1 MDWWSDRS
9 LHPLREHFRSARE
22 QVRIATGFFSVSGYN
37 LVRRD
42 LERTR
47 LRVMVGYD
55 ERAGHEL
62 TKSLL
67 QEILDDLGHW
77 HENRRDAVM
86 HMVSK
91 LRDSSL
97 RVLDAR
103 TRRGDHG
110 KVYLI
115 DNGAVII
122 GSTNFTRKG
131 LLHNVEA
138 NTAQSDPARVRRWSE
153 LFEGFWSLP
162 DTVDI
167 SQQLLER
174 LLAWLALRSPFEV
187 YMKSVELLLKEA
199 PAHKPRENYRLPAD
213 FQMVL
218 VNRALGQL
226 ERYRGAMIVAS
237 TGLGKTVVATHIAYE
252 LKRRGVIQNVL
263 VFAPKP
269 TKGEWERRLRS
280 AGVAAE
286 VMTLNQLDRR
296 GAREIE
302 AALAVLDDQYLL
314 ILDESHYFKNRD
326 TGSGLRHSFKQL
338 LGAHG
343 SKCRVLLLT
352 ATPYATDLEN
362 INHQLL
368 LLPRTAP
375 ERGGML
381 SLHED
386 HRAWQVAEVA
396 ELNRLEA
403 ATVLNTPTV
412 ARIFG
417 QLDEV
422 SGAEYIL
429 YPDGKRMYLP
439 GVRLLRIPVPVIAE
453 AEMVRLL
460 NSRIL
465 EHKPMFIRVRGRGR
479 KVRDSIEDKAAVAW
493 ASSPWALRDTLEGV
507 VGDHFKAQ
515 FLAPRELR
523 EAEVGPVLDRVRGIE
538 FDNDPKFLW
547 LQRLVER
554 HLAEGQKTLI
564 FSERRATVAYLETG
578 LSKVLGRK
586 AARRLASTVTR
597 APKAEE
603 GYDDRP
609 QNEIEDLIRGFA
621 PLSNR
626 YDHEDA
632 PPEDK
637 YDVFVTT
644 DALAAGI
651 NLQDASVQISYDL
664 AWGADLIVQRA
675 GRIMRLWPEPR
686 QVTFYS
692 FVPDSPEAQQ
702 AGPVSGRLSRRTDI
716 LSGRLAA
723 AQTLTRLEMIPGEEQ
738 LVARLSTLVEG
749 KDWVEDLGRLDPAL
763 FEHPKLA
770 EVSPV
775 LMDLTVYRR
784 HRNLLGDLGED
795 FGSVWVRSE
804 RREPLLYTLLRY
816 GEEVVPLLFQPRQG
830 LVQAV
835 SPDTV
840 FDLIRCEPDTP
851 VADANPE
858 MLEEYRSQCVQ
869 RWCMQRGIPDPERVA
884 HVCSLLLVPAEG
896 ELFAS

>member
-9 LHPLREHFRSARE
+9 LRPLREHFRAARD

-42 LERTR
+42 LEHTR

-67 QEILDDLGHW
+67 QEILDDLSHW
-77 HENRRDAVM
+77 HENRREAVQ
-86 HMVSK
+86 HLVDK
-91 LRDSSL
+91 LRDRSL

-103 TRRGDHG
+103 TRSGDHG

-115 DNGAVII
+115 DDRVVIV
-122 GSTNFTRKG
+122 GSTNFTRNG

-138 NTAQSDPARVRRWSE
+138 NTAQLEAARVGQWGQQ
-153 LFEGFWSLP
+153 FEDFWNRP

-174 LLAWLALRSPFEV
+174 LLAWLALRPPFHV
-187 YMKSVELLLKEA
+187 YMKSVELLLRETE
-199 PAHKPRENYRLPAD
+199 PHKPRANYRLPAE

-252 LKRRGVIQNVL
+252 LKRRGTILNVL
-263 VFAPKP
+263 AFAPKP
-269 TKGEWERRLRS
+269 TKDEWVRRLKS
-280 AGVAAE
+280 AGVSAE
-286 VMTLNQLDRR
+286 VMTLNQLDKR
-296 GAREIE
+296 GAKDIE
-302 AALAVLDDQYLL
+302 AALKTLDDQCLL
-314 ILDESHYFKNRD
+314 LLDESHYFKNRD

-338 LGAHG
+338 LEAHASG
-343 SKCRVLLLT
+343 CRVLLLT

-375 ERGGML
+375 QRCGML
-381 SLHED
+381 ALHED
-386 HRAWQVAEVA
+386 STAWQVDEVA
-396 ELNRLEA
+396 GLNRLEV

-412 ARIFG
+412 ARTFG
-417 QLDEV
+417 QLDPV
-422 SGAEYIL
+422 SGSEYVV

-439 GVRLLRIPVPVIAE
+439 GVRLLRVPVPVIAE

-460 NSRIL
+460 NSGIL
-465 EHKPMFIRVRGRGR
+465 EHKPMFIKVRGQGR

-507 VGDHFKAQ
+507 VSDRFKAT
-515 FLAPRELR
+515 FVAPKEVR
-523 EAEVGPVLDRVRGIE
+523 EAKAGPVLDQVRQIE
-538 FDNDPKFLW
+538 HDNDPKFLW
-547 LQRLVER
+547 LLRLVKR
-554 HLAEGQKTLI
+554 HLERGDKVLV
-564 FSERRATVAYLETG
+564 FGERRATVAYLEEG
-578 LSKVLGRK
+578 LKKALGRK
-586 AARRLASTVTR
+586 VAKRVASTVTT

-603 GYDDRP
+603 GYEDRP
-609 QNEIEDLIRGFA
+609 ETEVEELIRGFA
-621 PLSNR
+621 PLSNK
-626 YDHEDA
+626 YDYEDE

-637 YDVFVTT
+637 YDLFITT

-675 GRIMRLWPEPR
+675 GRIMRLWSEPR

-692 FVPDSPEAQQ
+692 FVPDSPVAQK
-702 AGPVSGRLSRRTDI
+702 AGPVSGRLARRTGI
-716 LSGRLAA
+716 LTSRLEATR
-723 AQTLTRLEMIPGEEQ
+723 TLTRLEMMPGEEQ
-738 LVARLSTLVEG
+738 LVQRLSSLV
-749 KDWVEDLGRLDPAL
+749 KDDRVEDLGPLDPAL
-763 FEHPKLA
+763 FEHPELV

-775 LMDLTVYRR
+775 LTDLMVYRR
-784 HRNLLGDLGED
+784 HRKDFGELGED
-795 FGSVWVRSE
+795 FGSVRVKADLRH
-804 RREPLLYTLLRY
+804 PLLYTLLRH
-816 GEEVVPLLFQPRQG
+816 GNEVVPLLYEPHKD
-830 LVQAV
+830 VVWEA
-835 SPDTV
+835 SPDEAL
-840 FDLIRCEPDTP
+840 DLIRCEPDTP
-851 VADANPE
+851 VANVDPGL
-858 MLEEYRSQCVQ
+858 LEEYRSRCIQ
-869 RWCMQRGIPDPERVA
+869 RWCAQQGIPDLDQVA
-884 HVCSLLLVPAEG
+884 HVCSLLMVSVEG
-896 ELFAS
+896 ELFVP